1 MPQKKES
8 SLQSKC
14 QLLSCVQL
22 FAIPWS
28 VAARLLYP
36 RNSLDKNTAVGCHS
50 LLQGIFP
57 TWGIKPRSPA
67 LQVNSLPREPLEKP
81 LYSQNYSVIVIL
93 RYIPVLPSPAVTW
106 KLFFIY
112 DIPCFRGCQG

>member
-28 VAARLLYP
+28 VAASLLYP
-36 RNSLDKNTAVGCHS
+36 WNSLDKNTAVGCHS

-57 TWGIKPRSPA
+57 TG
-67 LQVNSLPREPLEKP
+67 P
-81 LYSQNYSVIVIL
+81 LYTCL
-93 RYIPVLPSPAVTW
+93 RSAGDSHVRE
-106 KLFFIY
+106 F
-112 DIPCFRGCQG
+112 